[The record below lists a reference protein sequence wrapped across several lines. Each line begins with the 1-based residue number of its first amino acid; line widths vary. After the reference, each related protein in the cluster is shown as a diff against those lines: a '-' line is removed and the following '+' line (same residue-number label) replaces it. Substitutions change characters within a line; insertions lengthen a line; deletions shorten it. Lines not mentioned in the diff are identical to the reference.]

1 MVPLHEPLPQGQ
13 VSPTARFTWSPGVS
27 SSASSG
33 MISTLALESLTVAF
47 TVASATPCPTDPV
60 DAIAPDAKPGISVNP
75 LSESVLSVASVDPA
89 RVTTRARQFEQCS

>member
-1 MVPLHEPLPQGQ
+1 
-13 VSPTARFTWSPGVS
+13 
-27 SSASSG
+27 

-89 RVTTRARQFEQCS
+89 RVTTVRGNLNNFLRYSWAVAL